1 MGVEGFSLLYAVSC
15 KQATLTHTG
24 IGMRVIKLVGTAV
37 FVYLAVVLLYTV
49 MQRSFIYYP
58 QTQSLDPALASA
70 ERIGGSPWTDAGGA
84 WLGWHYGMSEAGR
97 RVLVMHGNAGQAL
110 DRRYFT
116 ELFRGLQESGP
127 WQVTVLEYPG
137 FGPRAGKP
145 SEQTLRDAAL
155 QAMDLLQAER
165 PGPVLLLGESL
176 GSGVAAHVAAA
187 RPDAVAGIVLVTP
200 FSSLGAVA
208 QHHMPF
214 LPVSLLLRDRFD
226 TLTLLANFAGP
237 MVIVTGTADT
247 IVPEPLAL
255 PLKAAHRGP
264 LLHWSQP
271 GAGHN
276 NIDVNP
282 RAEGWRQI
290 DAFLAA
296 HLSAPGANTEGTH
309 AE

>member
-1 MGVEGFSLLYAVSC
+1 
-15 KQATLTHTG
+15 
-24 IGMRVIKLVGTAV
+24 MRVIKFLGIAV
-37 FVYLAVVLLYTV
+37 FIYLAVVVFYAL
-49 MQRSFIYYP
+49 MQRSFIYFP
-58 QTQSLDPALASA
+58 QTQGLDTAQASV
-70 ERIGGSPWTDAGGA
+70 ERMGGSAWRDGDGN
-84 WLGWHYGMSEAGR
+84 WLGWRDTSPDAAR
-97 RVLVMHGNAGQAL
+97 RVMVMHGNAGQAL
-110 DRRYFT
+110 DRRYWT
-116 ELFRGLQESGP
+116 ELFRGLHDSGP
-127 WQVTVLEYPG
+127 WEVSVLEYPG
-137 FGPRAGKP
+137 YGPRAGKP

-176 GSGVAAHVAAA
+176 GSGVAAHLAAA
-187 RPDAVAGIVLVTP
+187 RPDTVAGIVLVTP
-200 FSSLGAVA
+200 FASLGDVA

-226 TLTLLANFAGP
+226 SLTLLAAFEGP
-237 MVIVTGTADT
+237 MVIVTGTDDT
-247 IVPEPLAL
+247 IVPERFAL

-282 RAEGWRQI
+282 RAEGWREI

-296 HLSAPGANTEGTH
+296 HMPGPDSTSGGLREEKKTGTVGMS
-309 AE
+309 E

>member
-1 MGVEGFSLLYAVSC
+1 MRMIKFV
-15 KQATLTHTG
+15 G
-24 IGMRVIKLVGTAV
+24 IVIIT
-37 FVYLAVVLLYTV
+37 YLAVVLIYTLK
-49 MQRSFIYYP
+49 QRSFIYYP
-58 QTQSLDPALASA
+58 QPQGLEAALASVD
-70 ERIGGSPWTDAGGA
+70 RMGGSAWQDAGGT
-84 WLGWHYGMSEAGR
+84 WLGWRQGTSGAVR

-110 DRRYFT
+110 DRHYWT
-116 ELFRGLQESGP
+116 ELFRGLRESGP
-127 WQVTVLEYPG
+127 WEVYVLEYPG
-137 FGPRAGKP
+137 YGPRPGQP

-165 PGPVLLLGESL
+165 PGRVLLLGESL

-187 RPDAVAGIVLVTP
+187 RPQTVAGLLLVTP
-200 FSSLGAVA
+200 FASLGAVA

-226 TLTLLANFAGP
+226 TLTLLSGFDGP
-237 MVIVTGTADT
+237 MVIITGTDDN

-255 PLKAAHRGP
+255 PLQAAHRGQ

-276 NIDVNP
+276 SIDTDP
-282 RAEGWRQI
+282 RTAGWRQI

-296 HLSAPGANTEGTH
+296 QLPGPGATARARREP
-309 AE
+309 